1 MRENF
6 KLIRITYLSTIGHFV
21 KLVFTNLRLFACGEI
36 CQHQTS
42 QENTVD
48 IKH

>member
-1 MRENF
+1 MRENL
-6 KLIRITYLSTIGHFV
+6 KLIRITHLSTIGHFV
-21 KLVFTNLRLFACGEI
+21 KLVFTRLFACGEI